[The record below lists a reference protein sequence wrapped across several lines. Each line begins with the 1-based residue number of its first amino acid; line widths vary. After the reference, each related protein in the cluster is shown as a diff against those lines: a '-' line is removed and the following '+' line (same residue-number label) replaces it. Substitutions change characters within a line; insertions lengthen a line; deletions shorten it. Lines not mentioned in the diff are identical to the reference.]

1 MPAYY
6 NENDKGAAAWLRELI
21 KAGMIAPGVVD
32 ERSIEDVKAED
43 LAGFDQCHFFAG
55 IGGWSYALRL
65 AGWPDSRPVWTGSC
79 PCQPFSVAGK
89 GKGKADR
96 RHLWPEWFRLIKERK
111 PTRVYGEQVASA
123 INHGWLDLVF
133 DDLERENYACGAICL
148 PACSVGAA
156 HIRQRLWF
164 MADSDC
170 SGLGEQCGAE
180 SVQAKQ
186 HTAERDGNAGELA
199 DTNEQQRNGR
209 RGTGEAGRREPAN
222 IGTDCGLANT
232 TDHGH
237 IAANGLREEIEP
249 SKPTGQKNVR
259 QPTGS
264 GDNSF
269 WSNPDWLYCRDKKW
283 RPVESGTFPLAH
295 GLPGRV
301 GLLRGYG
308 NAIVPEVAAEIIRAT
323 M

>member
-89 GKGKADR
+89 GKGEADK

-170 SGLGEQCGAE
+170 SGLGGQCGAE
-180 SVQAKQ
+180 SVQAQQ
-186 HTAERDGNAGELA
+186 HTTERDGNSGK
-199 DTNEQQRNGR
+199 
-209 RGTGEAGRREPAN
+209 
-222 IGTDCGLANT
+222 LANAA
-232 TDHGH
+232 DYGH
-237 IAANGLREEIEP
+237 AAANGLREEVEP
-249 SKPTGQKNVR
+249 SKQAGQNGIG
-259 QPTGS
+259 QLAGG

-269 WSNPDWLYCRDKKW
+269 WANPDWLYCRDKKW
-283 RPVESGTFPLAH
+283 RPLS
-295 GLPGRV
+295 PGHSRW
-301 GLLRGYG
+301 LMGY
-308 NAIVPEVAAEIIRAT
+308 PAEWDYCGAMAMRSCQRSRRK
-323 M
+323 